1 MNKCPFLTSKQ
12 VVKELKYDADGKLL
26 EEKEH
31 PLAELRDCLGAECEI
46 YDAEAQ
52 RCSLPVIDRKM
63 RKADE
68 HPEDGGKAGSV
79 VAELKE
85 IKENTAATLL
95 HILKKTDATN
105 EAIDRLAEAVK
116 STPAAQGGEGQ
127 ALDLSEL
134 KQPLSLISDKLADLP
149 KADLSQVH
157 QLLAGLAEELKMS
170 QAKFSD
176 ILELTLEEQQK
187 RSSQEAQ
194 QAQDGDKLG
203 ARLDAIKEALTG
215 RPESG
220 GSEAQLTAIKEALVQ
235 SQDKFTGILEL
246 MLEDTQKQTEQNL
259 NLTQALTSLAK
270 GQQELKEQQAILA
283 EKSLA
288 LQSDQTTK
296 LSLALE
302 QMDSG
307 VKNLSEIKPGGG
319 GGNLEAVEQRLA
331 QAQEALLAVLEAQRN
346 EQRQAG
352 NDRRLRQAEE
362 HNDRGVMLYYRRELA
377 GAEAQFK
384 KAIDLRPDFYE
395 AYNNLGLAISDQGR
409 REEAVAAFKKA
420 VELSPE
426 APEAYN
432 NLGCLYK
439 GKKDYQQAVEYFNQ
453 AIAKQSDYS
462 LAYLNLGTAYEEM
475 ENFDLAIKSW
485 EKVLAVQPTND
496 EARRK
501 IAIYRAKRT

>member
-1 MNKCPFLTSKQ
+1 
-12 VVKELKYDADGKLL
+12 
-26 EEKEH
+26 
-31 PLAELRDCLGAECEI
+31 
-46 YDAEAQ
+46 
-52 RCSLPVIDRKM
+52 
-63 RKADE
+63 
-68 HPEDGGKAGSV
+68 
-79 VAELKE
+79 
-85 IKENTAATLL
+85 
-95 HILKKTDATN
+95 
-105 EAIDRLAEAVK
+105 
-116 STPAAQGGEGQ
+116 
-127 ALDLSEL
+127 
-134 KQPLSLISDKLADLP
+134 
-149 KADLSQVH
+149 
-157 QLLAGLAEELKMS
+157 LAGLTEELKMS

-187 RSSQEAQ
+187 RSSQEAL

-203 ARLDAIKEALTG
+203 AKLDAIKEALAA

-235 SQDKFTGILEL
+235 SQEKFTGILEL
-246 MLEDTQKQTEQNL
+246 MLEDTQRQAEQNL
-259 NLTQALTSLAK
+259 SLTQAVNSLAK
-270 GQQELKEQQAILA
+270 GQQELKEQQGMLA
-283 EKSLA
+283 EKALA
-288 LQSDQTTK
+288 LQSDQTGK

-307 VKNLSEIKPGGG
+307 LKNLSQAKPGG

-346 EQRQAG
+346 EQRQSG
-352 NDRRLRQAEE
+352 NERRLRQAEE
-362 HNDRGVMLYYRRELA
+362 NNDRGVMLYYRRELS
-377 GAEAQFK
+377 GAESQFK
-384 KAIDLRPDFYE
+384 KAIDIRPDFYE

-409 REEAVAAFKKA
+409 REEAVTAFKKA

-475 ENFDLAIKSW
+475 EKFDLAIKSW

>member
-1 MNKCPFLTSKQ
+1 MNKCPFITSKQ

-26 EEKEH
+26 EEKEL

-46 YDAEAQ
+46 FDAEAQ

-63 RKADE
+63 RKTDD
-68 HPEDGGKAGSV
+68 HPEDGGKAGAV

-116 STPAAQGGEGQ
+116 SAPAAKSGEGQ

-134 KQPLSLISDKLADLP
+134 KHPLAQISDKLADLP
-149 KADLSQVH
+149 KADLTQVH
-157 QLLAGLAEELKMS
+157 QMLGALTEELKIS
-170 QAKFSD
+170 QTKFSD

-203 ARLDAIKEALTG
+203 AKLDAIKEALAG
-215 RPESG
+215 RQENG
-220 GSEAQLTAIKEALVQ
+220 KTDEHLLAIKEALTQ
-235 SQDKFTGILEL
+235 SQEKFSSILEL
-246 MLEDTQKQTEQNL
+246 MLEDTQRQAEQNL
-259 NLTQALTSLAK
+259 SLTQAVTNLAK

-288 LQSDQTTK
+288 LQSDQTSK
-296 LSLALE
+296 LALALE
-302 QMDSG
+302 QMGSG
-307 VKNLSEIKPGGG
+307 LKTLSEAKPG

-346 EQRQAG
+346 EQRQAV
-352 NDRRLRQAEE
+352 NERLLRQAEE
-362 HNDRGVMLYYRRELA
+362 NNDRGVMLYYRRELS

-384 KAIDLRPDFYE
+384 KAIDIRPDFYE

-420 VELSPE
+420 MELSPE

-453 AIAKQSDYS
+453 AIARQADYS

-475 ENFDLAIKSW
+475 EKFDLAIKSW

-501 IAIYRAKRT
+501 TAIYRAKRT

>member
-26 EEKEH
+26 EEKER
-31 PLAELRDCLGAECEI
+31 PLAELWDCLGSECEI
-46 YDAEAQ
+46 FDADAQ

-63 RKADE
+63 RKTDE
-68 HPEDGGKAGSV
+68 HPEEGGKAGAV

-116 STPAAQGGEGQ
+116 SAPAAKGGEGQ

-134 KQPLSLISDKLADLP
+134 KQSLAQISDRLAELP
-149 KADLSQVH
+149 KADLSQIH
-157 QLLAGLAEELKMS
+157 QLLTGLTEELKMS
-170 QAKFSD
+170 QSKFSD

-194 QAQDGDKLG
+194 PALDGEKLG
-203 ARLDAIKEALTG
+203 PKLDAIREALVG
-215 RPESG
+215 RAESG

-235 SQDKFTGILEL
+235 SQEKFTGILEL
-246 MLEDTQKQTEQNL
+246 MLEDTQRQAEQNL
-259 NLTQALTSLAK
+259 SLTQAVAGLAK

-283 EKSLA
+283 EKALA
-288 LQSDQTTK
+288 LQSDQTSR

-307 VKNLSEIKPGGG
+307 LKNLSEIKPGGS
-319 GGNLEAVEQRLA
+319 GNMEAVEQRLA

-352 NDRRLRQAEE
+352 NERRLRQAEE
-362 HNDRGVMLYYRRELA
+362 NNDRGVMLYYRRELA

-384 KAIDLRPDFYE
+384 KAIDIRPDFYE

-409 REEAVAAFKKA
+409 REEAVTAFKKA
-420 VELSPE
+420 LELSPE

-475 ENFDLAIKSW
+475 EKFDLAIKSW

>member
-26 EEKEH
+26 EEKEL

-46 YDAEAQ
+46 FDADAQ

-68 HPEDGGKAGSV
+68 HPEDASKAGSV

-116 STPAAQGGEGQ
+116 NAPAAKGGEAQ
-127 ALDLSEL
+127 ALDISEL
-134 KQPLSLISDKLADLP
+134 KQPLAQISDKLADLP
-149 KADLSQVH
+149 KADLSQIH
-157 QLLAGLAEELKMS
+157 QLLTGLTEELKMS

-187 RSSQEAQ
+187 RSSQEAL

-203 ARLDAIKEALTG
+203 AKLDAIKEALTG

-235 SQDKFTGILEL
+235 SQEKFTGILEL
-246 MLEDTQKQTEQNL
+246 MLEDTQRQAEQNL
-259 NLTQALTSLAK
+259 SLTQAVTSLAK
-270 GQQELKEQQAILA
+270 GQLELKEQQAMLA
-283 EKSLA
+283 EKALA
-288 LQSDQTTK
+288 LQSDQTGK
-296 LSLALE
+296 LSQALE

-307 VKNLSEIKPGGG
+307 LKNLSQAKPDG

-346 EQRQAG
+346 EQRQSG
-352 NDRRLRQAEE
+352 NERRLHQAEE
-362 HNDRGVMLYYRRELA
+362 NNDRGVMLYYRRELS

-384 KAIDLRPDFYE
+384 KAIDIRPDFYE
-395 AYNNLGLAISDQGR
+395 AYNNLGLAVSDQGR

-475 ENFDLAIKSW
+475 EKFDLAIKSW

>member
-1 MNKCPFLTSKQ
+1 MNKCPFITFKQ
-12 VVKELKYDADGKLL
+12 VVKKLKYDADDKLL

-31 PLAELRDCLGAECEI
+31 PLSELRDCLGAECEI
-46 YDAEAQ
+46 FDAEAQ
-52 RCSLPVIDRKM
+52 KCSLPVINKKM
-63 RKADE
+63 RKPDE
-68 HPEDGGKAGSV
+68 LSEEAGKTGSV

-116 STPAAQGGEGQ
+116 NSLSAKGGEGQ

-134 KQPLSLISDKLADLP
+134 KQPLSQISEKLADLP
-149 KADLSQVH
+149 EADLSQVH
-157 QLLAGLAEELKMS
+157 QLLAGLTEELKIS
-170 QAKFSD
+170 QSKFSD
-176 ILELTLEEQQK
+176 ILELTLEDQQK
-187 RSSQEAQ
+187 RAAQEAQ

-203 ARLDAIKEALTG
+203 AKLDAIKEALAG
-215 RPESG
+215 RQENG
-220 GSEAQLTAIKEALVQ
+220 QTEEQLAAIKEALTQ
-235 SQDKFTGILEL
+235 SQEKFSSILEL
-246 MLEDTQKQTEQNL
+246 MLEDTQRQSEQNL
-259 NLTQALTSLAK
+259 SLTQMLSGLVR
-270 GQQELKEQQAILA
+270 GQQELKEQQVSLA
-283 EKSLA
+283 EKSLTE
-288 LQSDQTTK
+288 QSAHAGK
-296 LSLALE
+296 LVLALE
-302 QMDSG
+302 QMVSG
-307 VKNLSEIKPGGG
+307 IKTLAESKPGD
-319 GGNLEAVEQRLA
+319 NLEAVEQRLA

-352 NDRRLRQAEE
+352 NERRLRQAEE
-362 HNDRGVMLYYRRELA
+362 NNDRGVMLYYRRELS

-384 KAIDLRPDFYE
+384 KAIDIRPDFYE
-395 AYNNLGLAISDQGR
+395 AFNNLGLALSDQGR

-453 AIAKQSDYS
+453 AIARQADYS

-475 ENFDLAIKSW
+475 EKFDLAIKSW

-501 IAIYRAKRT
+501 VSIYRAKRT

>member
-12 VVKELKYDADGKLL
+12 VVKELKYDDDGKLL

-31 PLAELRDCLGAECEI
+31 PLAELRECLGAECEI
-46 YDAEAQ
+46 FDAEAQ

-63 RKADE
+63 RKTDE

-116 STPAAQGGEGQ
+116 SAPAAKGGEGQ

-134 KQPLSLISDKLADLP
+134 KQPLAQISDKLADLP

-157 QLLAGLAEELKMS
+157 QLLGALTEELKIS
-170 QAKFSD
+170 QTKFSD

-203 ARLDAIKEALTG
+203 AKLDAIKEALAV
-215 RPESG
+215 RPESS
-220 GSEAQLTAIKEALVQ
+220 GSEVQLTAIKEALVQ
-235 SQDKFTGILEL
+235 SQEKFTSILEL
-246 MLEDTQKQTEQNL
+246 MLEDTQRQAEQNL
-259 NLTQALTSLAK
+259 SLTQAVAVLAK
-270 GQQELKEQQAILA
+270 GQQEFKDQQAGLA

-288 LQSDQTTK
+288 LQSDQASK
-296 LSLALE
+296 LSLTLE
-302 QMDSG
+302 QMGSG
-307 VKNLSEIKPGGG
+307 FKNLSEIKPG

-331 QAQEALLAVLEAQRN
+331 QAQESLLAVLEAQRN

-352 NDRRLRQAEE
+352 NERRLHQAEE
-362 HNDRGVMLYYRRELA
+362 NNDRGVMLYYRRELA
-377 GAEAQFK
+377 GAETQFK
-384 KAIDLRPDFYE
+384 KAIDIRPDFYE

-409 REEAVAAFKKA
+409 REEAVTAFKKA

-453 AIAKQSDYS
+453 AIARQADYS

-475 ENFDLAIKSW
+475 EKFDLAIKSW

-501 IAIYRAKRT
+501 ISIYRAKRT

>member
-26 EEKEH
+26 EEKEL

-52 RCSLPVIDRKM
+52 RCSLPVIDKKM

-68 HPEDGGKAGSV
+68 HSEEGGKAGSV

-116 STPAAQGGEGQ
+116 TSLSSKPGEAP

-134 KQPLSLISDKLADLP
+134 KQPLNQINDKLADLP
-149 KADLSQVH
+149 KADLTQVH
-157 QLLAGLAEELKMS
+157 QMLGALTEEIKIS
-170 QAKFSD
+170 QTKFSD
-176 ILELTLEEQQK
+176 ILELTLEDQQK
-187 RSSQEAQ
+187 KAETGSQ
-194 QAQDGDKLG
+194 QAETLVKLG
-203 ARLDAIKEALTG
+203 EKLDSVKEALN
-215 RPESG
+215 
-220 GSEAQLTAIKEALVQ
+220 Q
-235 SQDKFTGILEL
+235 SQEKFTGILEL
-246 MLEDTQKQTEQNL
+246 MLEDTQRQSEQNAA
-259 NLTQALTSLAK
+259 LTQALTGLEK

-288 LQSDQTTK
+288 LQADQTNK

-302 QMDSG
+302 QMGSG
-307 VKNLSEIKPGGG
+307 LKNLSEAKPG

-331 QAQEALLAVLEAQRN
+331 QAQEALLAVLESQRN
-346 EQRQAG
+346 EQRQSG
-352 NDRRLRQAEE
+352 NERRLHQAEE
-362 HNDRGVMLYYRRELA
+362 NNDRGVMLYYRRELS
-377 GAEAQFK
+377 GAEVQFK
-384 KAIDLRPDFYE
+384 KAIDIRPDFYE

-409 REEAVAAFKKA
+409 REEAVTAFKKA

-475 ENFDLAIKSW
+475 EKFDLAIKSW

-501 IAIYRAKRT
+501 ISIYRAKRT

>member
-12 VVKELKYDADGKLL
+12 VVKELKYDADGRLL
-26 EEKEH
+26 EEKEL

-46 YDAEAQ
+46 FDAEAR

-68 HPEDGGKAGSV
+68 PLEDGGKAGPV

-116 STPAAQGGEGQ
+116 SAPAAQGGEGQ

-134 KQPLSLISDKLADLP
+134 KQPLAQISDKLAELP
-149 KADLSQVH
+149 KADLSQIH
-157 QLLAGLAEELKMS
+157 QLLAGLTEEIKMS

-187 RSSQEAQ
+187 RSSQEVQ

-203 ARLDAIKEALTG
+203 AKLDAIKEALTG
-215 RPESG
+215 RAESG

-235 SQDKFTGILEL
+235 SQEKFTGILEL
-246 MLEDTQKQTEQNL
+246 MLEDTQRQAEQNL
-259 NLTQALTSLAK
+259 SLTQAVTSLAK
-270 GQQELKEQQAILA
+270 GQQELKEQQAVLA
-283 EKSLA
+283 EKALA
-288 LQSDQTTK
+288 LQSDQTGK
-296 LSLALE
+296 LALALE
-302 QMDSG
+302 QMESG
-307 VKNLSEIKPGGG
+307 LKNLSQAQPGGG

-331 QAQEALLAVLEAQRN
+331 QAQEAMLAVLEAQRN
-346 EQRQAG
+346 EQRQSG
-352 NDRRLRQAEE
+352 NERRLRQAEE
-362 HNDRGVMLYYRRELA
+362 NNDRGVMLYYRRELS
-377 GAEAQFK
+377 GAEAQ
-384 KAIDLRPDFYE
+384 
-395 AYNNLGLAISDQGR
+395 
-409 REEAVAAFKKA
+409 FKKA

-475 ENFDLAIKSW
+475 EKFDLAIKSW

>member
-26 EEKEH
+26 EEKEL

-46 YDAEAQ
+46 YDGEAQ
-52 RCSLPVIDRKM
+52 RCSLPVIDKKM
-63 RKADE
+63 RKQGE
-68 HPEDGGKAGSV
+68 LPEDGSKTGSA
-79 VAELKE
+79 VAELRE

-105 EAIDRLAEAVK
+105 EAIDRLAETFKNA
-116 STPAAQGGEGQ
+116 PAAKDGEGQ
-127 ALDLSEL
+127 SLDLSEL
-134 KQPLSLISDKLADLP
+134 KQPLTQISDKLSELP
-149 KADLSQVH
+149 KADLTQVH
-157 QLLAGLAEELKMS
+157 QLLGELTEELKVS

-187 RSSQEAQ
+187 RSAQEAQ

-203 ARLDAIKEALTG
+203 AKLDAIKEALAG
-215 RPESG
+215 QPENG
-220 GSEAQLTAIKEALVQ
+220 GTEEHLAAIKEALVQ
-235 SQDKFTGILEL
+235 SQEKFSSILEL
-246 MLEDTQKQTEQNL
+246 MLEDTQKKSEQSEA
-259 NLTQALTSLAK
+259 LTQALAGLAK
-270 GQQELKEQQAILA
+270 GQQELKEQQAGLA
-283 EKSLA
+283 ERSLA
-288 LQSDQTTK
+288 ETGK
-296 LSLALE
+296 MILALE
-302 QMDSG
+302 QMGSG
-307 VKNLSEIKPGGG
+307 LKMLGEAKPGGAG
-319 GGNLEAVEQRLA
+319 MEAVEQRLA
-331 QAQEALLAVLEAQRN
+331 QAQESLLAVLEAQRN

-352 NDRRLRQAEE
+352 NERRLRQAEE
-362 HNDRGVMLYYRRELA
+362 NNDRGVMLYYRRELS

-384 KAIDLRPDFYE
+384 KAIDIRPDFYE
-395 AYNNLGLAISDQGR
+395 AYNNLGLALSDQGR
-409 REEAVAAFKKA
+409 REEAVSAFKKA

-439 GKKDYQQAVEYFNQ
+439 SKKDYQQAVEYFNQ
-453 AIAKQSDYS
+453 AIARQADYS
-462 LAYLNLGTAYEEM
+462 LAYLNLGTAYEET
-475 ENFDLAIKSW
+475 EKFDLAIKSW